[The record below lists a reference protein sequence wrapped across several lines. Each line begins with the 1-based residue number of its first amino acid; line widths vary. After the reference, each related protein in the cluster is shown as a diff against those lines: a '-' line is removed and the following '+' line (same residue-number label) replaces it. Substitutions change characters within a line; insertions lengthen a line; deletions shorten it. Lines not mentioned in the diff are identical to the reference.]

1 MEKIVIRNK
10 VFAHTLLSAD
20 RLMML
25 VTSVTL
31 YLLFIDLL
39 RLMNVNLAELIGFA
53 LSFPFSYLM
62 KLVILKITRLNE
74 ENEHFKRQ
82 LSFLKGKI
90 QEAQNASFEI

>member
-1 MEKIVIRNK
+1 M
-10 VFAHTLLSAD
+10 FLSAD
-20 RLMML
+20 RLTML
-25 VTSVTL
+25 VISITL

-39 RLMNVNLAELIGFA
+39 TLMNVDFAELIGLA

-82 LSFLKGKI
+82 LSFLKGKV